1 MIHTIRPRRSVLYMP
16 GVNAR
21 AMDKAK
27 TLDVDAVILDLEDA
41 VAPAAKDDARRLVSA
56 QVVGGGYGH
65 REMVIRVNGEGTPW
79 HDADL
84 AGAIAASPDAILLP
98 KVDDAATAA
107 RCITRLR
114 QGGNVA
120 PALWVMIE
128 TPAAIANVDA
138 IAAVEG
144 VAVLV
149 MGTSDL
155 IKALRAQHTPGREAL
170 LYALSRTVNAARRYG
185 RDALDGVSLDLK
197 DLAAFEASCRQGRA
211 LGFDGKTLIHPSQVE
226 AANRVFGPTSAEIE
240 HARRV
245 IAAWREAEASGKGV
259 AVLDGQMIENLHAEQ
274 AQRVLAYAEAIAARE
289 RSPASA

>member
-1 MIHTIRPRRSVLYMP
+1 MTAIRPRRSVLYMP

-27 TLDVDAVILDLEDA
+27 TLDVDGVILDLEDA
-41 VAPAAKDDARRLVSA
+41 VAPTAKDEARRLVSA

-65 REMVIRVNGEGTPW
+65 REIVIRVNGEDTAW

-84 AGAIAASPDAILLP
+84 AAAIAASPDAILLP
-98 KVDDAATAA
+98 KVDDAAAAA
-107 RCITRLR
+107 RGVARLR
-114 QGGNVA
+114 QGRIAA

-128 TPAAIANVDA
+128 TPAAIANVDS

-155 IKALRAQHTPGREAL
+155 IKALRAQQTPGREAL
-170 LYALSRTVNAARRYG
+170 LYALSRAVNAARRYG

-197 DLAAFEASCRQGRA
+197 DLVAFEASCRQGRT
-211 LGFDGKTLIHPSQVE
+211 LGFDGKTLIHPSQID
-226 AANRVFGPTSAEIE
+226 AANRVFGPTPAEVE

-245 IAAWREAEASGKGV
+245 VAAWRDADAGGKGV
-259 AVLDGQMIENLHAEQ
+259 AVLDGQMIENLHAE
-274 AQRVLAYAEAIAARE
+274 AARRVLAYADAIAARE
-289 RSPASA
+289 RARAPS